1 MTGWRS
7 DSDQG
12 RLALALALAF
22 GLHAALLL
30 NVPLDWRHPFSPTL
44 PKPFETRLIQPA
56 PALLTPPTTPAP
68 LEWLPLTPP
77 PLPKTTALASGPIPQ
92 PVARPAPPK
101 IAKPVEK
108 PQPVANPAPPKIA
121 QPAEKPQPVAKPAP
135 PKIAKPA
142 EKPQPVAKPAPP
154 KITKPAEKPQ
164 PVAKSA
170 PSKIAKPAEKPQ
182 PVAKPAPPKI
192 TQPSEKPQPV
202 AKPAPPKITQPAE
215 KPQPVAKPTPPAQ
228 HGAGRRG
235 LDSAALLGQV
245 ADLETEQRRPT
256 QAAGGRVRRVSPT
269 ETGSAAGFY
278 AADWARKVT
287 RVGEMNF
294 PDAARR
300 LNTSAGPSLE
310 VAIAAD
316 GSLREVRIA
325 RSSGYA
331 ELDEAARRIVKL
343 AAPFPPFPPELR
355 QDVDLLR
362 IAAPW
367 RFDPGGRIR
376 AR

>member
-1 MTGWRS
+1 MTAWRS

-30 NVPLDWRHPFSPTL
+30 NVPLDWRHPFSPPAPT
-44 PKPFETRLIQPA
+44 PFETRLIQPA
-56 PALLTPPTTPAP
+56 PALLTPPTAPAP

-77 PLPKTTALASGPIPQ
+77 PSSKTTALASAPTPPPAAKPAPPKITKSVEKPQ
-92 PVARPAPPK
+92 PVAKPAPPK
-101 IAKPVEK
+101 IAKSV
-108 PQPVANPAPPKIA
+108 
-121 QPAEKPQPVAKPAP
+121 EKPQPVAKPAP
-135 PKIAKPA
+135 PKIAKPS
-142 EKPQPVAKPAPP
+142 EKSSAVAKAGPPVQRPA
-154 KITKPAEKPQ
+154 
-164 PVAKSA
+164 
-170 PSKIAKPAEKPQ
+170 
-182 PVAKPAPPKI
+182 
-192 TQPSEKPQPV
+192 
-202 AKPAPPKITQPAE
+202 
-215 KPQPVAKPTPPAQ
+215 
-228 HGAGRRG
+228 GGRG

-256 QAAGGRVRRVSPT
+256 QAAGGRVRRISPT
-269 ETGSAAGFY
+269 DTGSAAGFY

-316 GSLREVRIA
+316 GGLREVRIA

-355 QDVDLLR
+355 RDVDLLR

>member
-1 MTGWRS
+1 MTAWRS

-30 NVPLDWRHPFSPTL
+30 NVPLDWRHPFSPPAPT
-44 PKPFETRLIQPA
+44 PFETRLIQPA
-56 PALLTPPTTPAP
+56 PALLTPPTAPAP

-77 PLPKTTALASGPIPQ
+77 PSSKTTALASAPTPP
-92 PVARPAPPK
+92 PVAKPAPPK
-101 IAKPVEK
+101 IAKSVEK
-108 PQPVANPAPPKIA
+108 PQPVAKPAPPKIA
-121 QPAEKPQPVAKPAP
+121 KSVEKPQPVAKPAPPKVAKSAEKPQPVAKPAP
-135 PKIAKPA
+135 PKIAKSV

-154 KITKPAEKPQ
+154 KIAKTSEKSSA
-164 PVAKSA
+164 VAKA
-170 PSKIAKPAEKPQ
+170 GPPVQRPS
-182 PVAKPAPPKI
+182 
-192 TQPSEKPQPV
+192 
-202 AKPAPPKITQPAE
+202 
-215 KPQPVAKPTPPAQ
+215 
-228 HGAGRRG
+228 GGRG

-269 ETGSAAGFY
+269 DTGSAAGFY

-316 GSLREVRIA
+316 GGLREVRIA

-355 QDVDLLR
+355 RDVDLLR